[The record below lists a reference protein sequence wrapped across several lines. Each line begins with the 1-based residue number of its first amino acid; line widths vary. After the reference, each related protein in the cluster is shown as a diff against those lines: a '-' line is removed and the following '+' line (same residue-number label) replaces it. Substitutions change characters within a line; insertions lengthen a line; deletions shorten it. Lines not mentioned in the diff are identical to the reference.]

1 MKSGISF
8 YPPHYVLPHM
18 FVFPAPS
25 PLVSLG
31 PAAGGPRA
39 RLSLVPGGPDRGISG
54 RLEGE
59 VNCRGN
65 LPVGEAQISV

>member
-1 MKSGISF
+1 
-8 YPPHYVLPHM
+8 M

-31 PAAGGPRA
+31 PAAGVPRS

-54 RLEGE
+54 RLEWE
-59 VNCRGN
+59 VNCGGN
-65 LPVGEAQISV
+65 LPVGEAQIHV